1 MTPRAPRPTADDQP
15 TTSVDF
21 INDGRTFS
29 CSVAPRRASESALWW
44 WFRVSSEE
52 RSRYAPFRAEASD
65 TPESVQPRIVRFYDE
80 LLERRA
86 APPRPY
92 WRRGAQPGAAAA
104 PAGEEQAAEKAG

>member
-1 MTPRAPRPTADDQP
+1 MSPELNPHMVEEFVF
-15 TTSVDF
+15 VDG
-21 INDGRTFS
+21 GRTFT
-29 CSVAPRRASESALWW
+29 CAAESQPSRPDAWW

-65 TPESVQPRIVRFYDE
+65 TPETVQPRIVRFYDE

-92 WRRGAQPGAAAA
+92 WRRGSQPGAAAA
-104 PAGEEQAAEKAG
+104 APADAPSAAQQAEKSG

>member
-1 MTPRAPRPTADDQP
+1 MSPELNPHMVEEFVF
-15 TTSVDF
+15 VDG
-21 INDGRTFS
+21 GRTFT
-29 CSVAPRRASESALWW
+29 CAAESQPSRPDAWW

-92 WRRGAQPGAAAA
+92 WRRGAQPGSAAA